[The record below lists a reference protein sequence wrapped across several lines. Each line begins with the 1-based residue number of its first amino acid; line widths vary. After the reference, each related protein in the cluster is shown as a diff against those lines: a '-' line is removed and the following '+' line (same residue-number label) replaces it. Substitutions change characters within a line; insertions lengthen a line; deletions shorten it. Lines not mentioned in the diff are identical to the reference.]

1 MAEGAGPGV
10 RPVDAEVRRRIR
22 SFAFRL
28 TGDAELAEDVAQ
40 ETVAHVLAEGAPT
53 DVPYLLRVA
62 LNIVRTE
69 YRRAARRWIAP
80 ESIDRIADPRAFDP
94 LQSLATEEERT
105 RVWAA
110 LGRLPERERTA
121 LVLRF
126 GEGLACSDVAGAL
139 GVSPNAVSCLLH
151 RGKEH
156 MRALL
161 APRSLS

>member
-1 MAEGAGPGV
+1 M
-10 RPVDAEVRRRIR
+10 DAEVRKRIR
-22 SFAFRL
+22 AFAFRL
-28 TGDAELAEDVAQ
+28 TGDADLSEDVAQ
-40 ETVAHVLAEGAPT
+40 ESVARVLAEGAPT
-53 DVPYLLRVA
+53 DLPYLLRVA
-62 LNIVRTE
+62 LNVVRSE
-69 YRRAARRWIAP
+69 YRRAARRRAAP
-80 ESIDRIADPRAFDP
+80 EPLDRVADPRAFDP
-94 LQSLATEEERT
+94 LQRLATEEERG

-126 GEGLACSDVAGAL
+126 GEGLACSAVAAVL